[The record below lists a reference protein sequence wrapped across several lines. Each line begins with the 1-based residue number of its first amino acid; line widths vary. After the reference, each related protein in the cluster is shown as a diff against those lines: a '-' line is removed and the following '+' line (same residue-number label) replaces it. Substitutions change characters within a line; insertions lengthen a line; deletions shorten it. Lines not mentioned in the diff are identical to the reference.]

1 MPCLQAFTWI
11 EPNLLAAGIY
21 NSVQGVFQ
29 GCTVNGVTYLP
40 STSATQVGYFPAF
53 VQILPVSPPFHL
65 VLLCWQATNCAMLSF
80 LLCSIDSLR
89 GSVFATVTGCTFKA
103 SRPGACGAWR

>member
-1 MPCLQAFTWI
+1 MQAFTWI
-11 EPNLLAAGIY
+11 EPNLLTAGIY

-53 VQILPVSPPFHL
+53 VQILPVSPPFL
-65 VLLCWQATNCAMLSF
+65 SPSLSLLAGRKMLPVS
-80 LLCSIDSLR
+80 S
-89 GSVFATVTGCTFKA
+89 AHWHT
-103 SRPGACGAWR
+103 

>member
-1 MPCLQAFTWI
+1 MTVLCLQAFTWI

-21 NSVQGVFQ
+21 NDVQGVFQ

-53 VQILPVSPPFHL
+53 VQILPVSPPSLLPAAYSAGRPRGCATTPLVTFHF
-65 VLLCWQATNCAMLSF
+65 V
-80 LLCSIDSLR
+80 DSR
-89 GSVFATVTGCTFKA
+89 RSPSFATFSSCAV
-103 SRPGACGAWR
+103 

>member
-65 VLLCWQATNCAMLSF
+65 VLLLLAGHKLRHALLS
-80 LLCSIDSLR
+80 SL
-89 GSVFATVTGCTFKA
+89 FH
-103 SRPGACGAWR
+103 